1 MADSPIGSLA
11 SAAEI
16 ESADLFVLEQSG
28 VAKKLSGG
36 KLTEF
41 INRNIV
47 NVEVFEI
54 EAGNPMSY
62 DFDRVTG
69 RLRLWIPRGNGIV
82 SIAVNNQDR
91 IVYTFADGQT
101 VECERIKGDTGKS
114 AYEYAKEAGYEGD
127 EKDFQQLQLDLY
139 NASLNEEQRVAAENQ
154 RREDYAYMMDR
165 LEERINNFDQIVDK
179 TDAIVVGRRL
189 ILNRTDVTYV
199 PRTIFI

>member
-28 VAKKLSGG
+28 VAKKLSGS

-54 EAGNPMSY
+54 EAGSPMDY

-69 RLRLWIPRGNGIV
+69 RLRLWIPRGNSIV
-82 SIAVNNQDR
+82 SIAVNKQDR
-91 IVYTFADGQT
+91 IVYTFADGRT
-101 VECERIKGDTGKS
+101 IECERIKGDTGKS

-139 NASLNEEQRVAAENQ
+139 NASLNEEARVAAENQ
-154 RREDYAYMMDR
+154 RRQDYAYMMDM
-165 LEERINNFDQIVDK
+165 LEERINNFDKIVNK
-179 TDAIVVGRRL
+179 QDAYYDNRVLVL
-189 ILNRTDVTYV
+189 TRTDVSYI
-199 PRTIFI
+199 PRTIYI